1 MTAGPAA
8 SRGVPLAYPLLVVVP
23 LLAILLV
30 LHLGSARHPSTAL
43 ATPRAAAPAL
53 PPAPEDTA
61 IGLPLV
67 QMLAIL
73 VATRICG
80 LAVRRLGQ
88 PHVVGE
94 MLAGILLGPSLLG
107 LLAPGASA
115 ALFPPSRLD
124 VLGALSEVGMV
135 LYMFLV
141 GMDLDAGTLRG
152 RGAAALL
159 TSHVSIAL
167 PFSLGAALSLGLFD
181 RFAPPGIP
189 FTPFALFL
197 GAAMSVT
204 AFPVLARILAER
216 GLGRTALGALATSAA
231 AVGDVT
237 AWTILAAIMVV
248 VRTPGA
254 GGVPF
259 APVLGVVLF
268 VAAAWLVRRPLR
280 RQAAAAFEARGGMTH
295 ALLATLVTLALAGAA
310 VTQALGLHALFGA
323 FFAGFTLSTERRL
336 AAATRE
342 RLEGPLVAVL
352 VPLYFTFTGLRTNL
366 DALVEPELGAVAVV
380 VVVVAVVGKL
390 GGAAVAARVGGVA
403 GGEAAALG
411 VLMNTRGLMELVIL
425 NIGLDLGVLSP
436 ALFSIFVLMA
446 FLTTLMTS
454 PILSALGVPARAAA

>member
-1 MTAGPAA
+1 MTAGRPA

-30 LHLGSARHPSTAL
+30 LHLGSARHLSTAL
-43 ATPRAAAPAL
+43 ATPHAAAPAL

-189 FTPFALFL
+189 FTPFAL
-197 GAAMSVT
+197 
-204 AFPVLARILAER
+204 
-216 GLGRTALGALATSAA
+216 
-231 AVGDVT
+231 
-237 AWTILAAIMVV
+237 
-248 VRTPGA
+248 
-254 GGVPF
+254 
-259 APVLGVVLF
+259 
-268 VAAAWLVRRPLR
+268 
-280 RQAAAAFEARGGMTH
+280 
-295 ALLATLVTLALAGAA
+295 
-310 VTQALGLHALFGA
+310 
-323 FFAGFTLSTERRL
+323 
-336 AAATRE
+336 
-342 RLEGPLVAVL
+342 
-352 VPLYFTFTGLRTNL
+352 
-366 DALVEPELGAVAVV
+366 
-380 VVVVAVVGKL
+380 
-390 GGAAVAARVGGVA
+390 
-403 GGEAAALG
+403 
-411 VLMNTRGLMELVIL
+411 
-425 NIGLDLGVLSP
+425 
-436 ALFSIFVLMA
+436 
-446 FLTTLMTS
+446 
-454 PILSALGVPARAAA
+454 